1 MKRFKHMGIML
12 ALFALAMVPPQTSM
26 AQNAK
31 GSGARKKPRLAIL
44 NLVPRVVP
52 IEKKTGLPKGLPG
65 KFRKMSEFDMADS
78 VLTQKLIE
86 EWARSATASQQ
97 KRGRKL
103 GRLYDVQMMV
113 AGKVH
118 AIKQRKWVVSFV
130 QLNAPPDAPGKEKSV
145 ASKSEFYSILDERDP
160 VVGPVLADLAGVFG
174 FRKSLA
180 SKGRQKR
187 LCEDAITE
195 DEVKALVVDKT
206 LVVLE
211 QFYIRF
217 RADGVW
223 EASSDPDDLNER
235 GKWWMEG
242 KRLCE
247 TVPRVD
253 KAPCRC
259 LKKDKSG
266 EYSFVWEGGAVQYF
280 RFQ

>member
-1 MKRFKHMGIML
+1 MAVL
-12 ALFALAMVPPQTSM
+12 LLPAASM
-26 AQNAK
+26 AQQATGG
-31 GSGARKKPRLAIL
+31 GSGNKPRLAIL

-52 IEKKTGLPKGLPG
+52 IDKKTGLPRGLPD
-65 KFRKMSEFDMADS
+65 KFREISEFEIVDS
-78 VLTQKLIE
+78 VLTEKLIE
-86 EWARSATASQQ
+86 EWSRAGSMSQQ
-97 KRGRKL
+97 KRGKKL
-103 GRLYDVQMMV
+103 GRLYDVQWMV

-118 AIKQRKWVVSFV
+118 AIKKRKWVVSFV
-130 QLNAPPDAPGKEKSV
+130 KLNAPPEAPGKEKSV

-160 VVGPVLADLAGVFG
+160 VVGPVLADLAGIFG

-187 LCEDAITE
+187 LCEDAIKE
-195 DEVKALVVDKT
+195 DEVKALLVGKT

-223 EASSDPDDLNER
+223 EASTDPDDLDER

-266 EYSFVWEGGAVQYF
+266 EYKFVWEGGSEQHF